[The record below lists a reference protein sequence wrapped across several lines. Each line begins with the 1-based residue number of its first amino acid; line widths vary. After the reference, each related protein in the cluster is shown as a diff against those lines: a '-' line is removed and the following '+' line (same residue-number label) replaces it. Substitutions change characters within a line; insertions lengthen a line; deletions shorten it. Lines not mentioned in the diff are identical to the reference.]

1 MGAKTQILLV
11 IALLAGQSQAA
22 EVVTAREHSAFWLWS
37 GVKASDELQNAQT
50 VYLHQGEVLPR
61 SGDVVFQRLGLPV
74 SRLTFPSVWIT
85 VRFTTL
91 DVPEAIPAR
100 IVRLMQRWQ
109 ESGNKVVGLQ
119 VDFDAATH
127 QLADYAAF
135 LRTLR
140 QHLPSEFALGV
151 TGLLDWAKTGDVA
164 TLNTL
169 PVNELVV
176 QSYQGRHT
184 VSRYQDYL
192 PALTRLRIPFRLG
205 LVQHGK
211 RDRQAEAQLQNSPW
225 YRGTVVFML
234 NPPRVRPSPCGGS
247 SRKGFQ

>member
-11 IALLAGQSQAA
+11 AALLAGEAQAA
-22 EVVTAREHSAFWLWS
+22 EIVTAHEHPAFWLWS
-37 GVKASDELQNAQT
+37 GVKASDALKEAQM
-50 VYLHQGEVLPR
+50 VYLHQGEVLARP
-61 SGDVVFQRLGLPV
+61 DEVVFQRLGLPV
-74 SRLTFPSVWIT
+74 SRLTFPSIWLT

-91 DVPEAIPAR
+91 EVPPTIVPR

-109 ESGNKVVGLQ
+109 AAGNQVVGLQ

-127 QLADYAAF
+127 QLADYARF

-140 QHLPSEFALGV
+140 QQLPPEFALGV

-164 TLNTL
+164 TLNSL
-169 PVNELVV
+169 AVDELVI

-184 VSRYQDYL
+184 VDNYQVYL
-192 PALTRLRIPFRLG
+192 PALARLRIPFKLG
-205 LVQHGK
+205 LVQNGQ
-211 RDRQAEAQLQNSPW
+211 RDVQAEAQLRKSPW

-234 NPPRVRPSPCGGS
+234 NPARR
-247 SRKGFQ
+247 

>member
-11 IALLAGQSQAA
+11 AALLAGEAQAA
-22 EVVTAREHSAFWLWS
+22 EIVTAHEHPAFWLWS
-37 GVKASDELQNAQT
+37 GVKASDALKEAQT
-50 VYLHQGEVLPR
+50 VYLHQGEVLARPNE
-61 SGDVVFQRLGLPV
+61 VVFQRLGLPV
-74 SRLTFPSVWIT
+74 SRLAFPSIWLT

-91 DVPEAIPAR
+91 EVPPTIVPR

-109 ESGNKVVGLQ
+109 AAGNQVVGLQ

-127 QLADYAAF
+127 QLADYARF

-140 QHLPSEFALGV
+140 QQLPPEFALGV

-164 TLNTL
+164 TLNSL
-169 PVNELVV
+169 AVDELVI

-184 VSRYQDYL
+184 VDNYQAYL
-192 PALTRLRIPFRLG
+192 PALARLRIPFKLG
-205 LVQHGK
+205 LVQNGQ
-211 RDRQAEAQLQNSPW
+211 RDVQAEAQLRKSPW

-234 NPPRVRPSPCGGS
+234 NPARR
-247 SRKGFQ
+247 